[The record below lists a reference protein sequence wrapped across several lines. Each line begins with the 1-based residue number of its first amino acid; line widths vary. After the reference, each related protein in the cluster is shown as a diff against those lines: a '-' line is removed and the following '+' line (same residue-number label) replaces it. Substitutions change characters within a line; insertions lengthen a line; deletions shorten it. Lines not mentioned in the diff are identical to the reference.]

1 MNKTDFKTLVVIL
14 VVLLI
19 FSIIVLILYN
29 VTEKEK
35 VDMSGNFIVDGNRF
49 FEYNGTKWS
58 DLGSID
64 SIIMNKFKIY
74 SNNTYVGSYSVSE
87 NNGKYYFFDDEYESH
102 DVTSPF
108 IAISEDS
115 EVSVIDYKKAD
126 FNSSDYNKASEYLK
140 SIDIDYDGEYNISDK
155 YIVDLDNDNNSDYI
169 YVLSNQL
176 YSDDVFYVVFANID
190 NDYITIN
197 KQIGVSEIKRYTL
210 GWVLNI
216 TNDKLNDIILREEDR
231 DFYNYY
237 LYRYFKGSNEYQR
250 VLPNE

>member
-1 MNKTDFKTLVVIL
+1 MNKTDFKTLIVIL
-14 VVLLI
+14 VVLLAFLLVVFVI
-19 FSIIVLILYN
+19 YN
-29 VTEKEK
+29 STEKEK
-35 VDMSGNFIVDGNRF
+35 QDMSGNFIVDGNRF

-64 SIIMNKFKIY
+64 SIIMNKFNIY
-74 SNNTYVGSYSVSE
+74 SNNTYVGNYSVSE

-102 DVTSPF
+102 DITSPF

-115 EVSVIDYKKAD
+115 EVSVIDYKMAD
-126 FNSSDYNKASEYLK
+126 FSSSDYNKASEYLR
-140 SIDIDYDGEYNISDK
+140 SIDIDYNGEYNVSDK
-155 YIVDLDNDNNSDYI
+155 YIVDLNNDNKSDYI

-197 KQIGVSEIKRYTL
+197 KQIGVSEIKRYSL

-216 TNDKLNDIILREEDR
+216 SNDKLNDIILREEDR
-231 DFYNYY
+231 EFYNYY
-237 LYRYFKGSNEYQR
+237 LYRYFKKREYQR
-250 VLPNE
+250 ILPNE

>member
-1 MNKTDFKTLVVIL
+1 MNKTDFKTLIVIL

-35 VDMSGNFIVDGNRF
+35 IDMSGNFIVDGNRF
-49 FEYNGTKWS
+49 FEYDGTKWRE
-58 DLGSID
+58 LGSID
-64 SIIMNKFKIY
+64 SIIMNKFNVY
-74 SNNTYVGSYSVSE
+74 SNNTYVGNYSVSE

-126 FNSSDYNKASEYLK
+126 FNSSDYDKAAEYLR
-140 SIDIDYDGEYNISDK
+140 SIDVDYNGEYN
-155 YIVDLDNDNNSDYI
+155 V
-169 YVLSNQL
+169 
-176 YSDDVFYVVFANID
+176 SDDVFYVVFANID

-197 KQIGVSEIKRYTL
+197 KQIGVS
-210 GWVLNI
+210 
-216 TNDKLNDIILREEDR
+216 
-231 DFYNYY
+231 
-237 LYRYFKGSNEYQR
+237 
-250 VLPNE
+250 